1 MRIRRTNPLIAEDIL
16 FDAYNP
22 YAIQLTDKE
31 ISNIQTNSRLIEDG
45 DLFVAIKGHTVDGH
59 QFIEQA
65 IQQGAHFVLAD
76 KTFLKT
82 ADSKS
87 FLHEKILFVEN
98 TYAYLSTL
106 MNRFLD
112 SPSQIMNFFGII
124 VTNGKTSTTHIL
136 TQILSKTGQKTAALG
151 TTGIRTDNYSAP
163 MNNTT
168 PDPLVLQNVFQQM
181 VDLDVE
187 NMVMEVSS
195 IGLAEERTK
204 ETD

>member
-1 MRIRRTNPLIAEDIL
+1 MIAEDIL

-87 FLHEKILFVEN
+87 FLHKKILFVEN

-112 SPSQIMNFFGII
+112 SPSQKMNIFGITGQMENKYRPHFDANFI
-124 VTNGKTSTTHIL
+124 
-136 TQILSKTGQKTAALG
+136 KTGQNSCPRHYW
-151 TTGIRTDNYSAP
+151 IRTDNYSAP

-168 PDPLVLQNVFQQM
+168 PVL
-181 VDLDVE
+181 
-187 NMVMEVSS
+187 
-195 IGLAEERTK
+195 
-204 ETD
+204 